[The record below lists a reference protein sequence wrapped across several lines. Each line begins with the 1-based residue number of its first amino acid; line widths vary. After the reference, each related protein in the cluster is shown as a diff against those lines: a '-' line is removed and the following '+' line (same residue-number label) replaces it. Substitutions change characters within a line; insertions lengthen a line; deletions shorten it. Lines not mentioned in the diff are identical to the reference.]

1 MLTTEQKATL
11 KTFIQGVPELN
22 TLYVDGNLDGLAAGL
37 NATASPVFTVWR
49 SSVEKKDVVQGV
61 SREGTSFIW
70 AGNGFISRSAGE
82 IECWNQLFNSTLTMN
97 PSLPNVRQAFLD
109 VFSGTGNAALNRTH
123 LAAVAKRNASVI
135 EKLFAT
141 GTGSLAA
148 PATMVIEGPIGYQ
161 ELVGL

>member
-1 MLTTEQKATL
+1 MLTTVQKATL
-11 KTFIQGVPELN
+11 KTFIQSDSALN

-37 NATASPVFTVWR
+37 NATASPAFTVWR
-49 SSVEKKDVVQGV
+49 TSVEKKEVVQGT

-70 AGNGFISRSAGE
+70 AGNGFIGRTAGE
-82 IECWNQLFNSTLTMN
+82 LECWNQLFNSTLTMN
-97 PSLPNVRQAFLD
+97 PSLANVRQAFLD

-123 LAAVAKRNASVI
+123 LAAVAKRDASVI

>member
-11 KTFIQGVPELN
+11 KAFIQNDTALN
-22 TLYVDGNLDGLAAGL
+22 TLFVDGNLDGLAAGL
-37 NATASPVFTVWR
+37 NDTASPVFTVWR
-49 SSVEKKDVVQGV
+49 TRVEKKEVVQGV

-70 AGNGFISRSAGE
+70 AGNGFIGRTAGE

-123 LAAVAKRNASVI
+123 MAAVAKRDASVI

-141 GTGSLAA
+141 GTGTLAA
-148 PATMVIEGPIGYQ
+148 PATMVIEGPLGYQ